1 MSISNEIS
9 RIERAKQ
16 QIKDA
21 IIAKGI
27 DVSDSDTIGR
37 YADKINTINSNGGSE
52 GANVFRISPC
62 NFTSFTTDTAKH
74 IRIGEFIADV

>member
-16 QIKDA
+16 RIKDA
-21 IIAKGI
+21 IIAQGI
-27 DVSDSDTIGR
+27 DVSDNDTISSFP
-37 YADKINTINSNGGSE
+37 DKIKAINSNGGSE

-62 NFTSFTTDTAKH
+62 NFTTFTTDTAIH